1 MKFHRVL
8 LFTTIQMDITPVGD
22 DLHILLTGGDK
33 HRIGCTAFSVP
44 KPTDDLGDLDKLFDA
59 EAGAAAGTTQA
70 ETFSAVLADTAASN
84 DSAFE
89 CDTTI
94 IKSDDNA
101 DASFCAY
108 VAKNIAK
115 QTGKRT
121 LCTGGVYVDN
131 PDEHQ
136 IRKLYENIDEM
147 IMDWA
152 NFLTD

>member
-22 DLHILLTGGDK
+22 DIHILMTGGDN
-33 HRIGCTAFSVP
+33 HRIGCTAWSVP
-44 KPTDDLGDLDKLFDA
+44 MPDTDPVECK
-59 EAGAAAGTTQA
+59 TT
-70 ETFSAVLADTAASN
+70 V
-84 DSAFE
+84 
-89 CDTTI
+89 
-94 IKSDDNA
+94 IKSDDMA
-101 DASFCAY
+101 DESFCAY
-108 VAKNIAK
+108 VAENIAR
-115 QTGKRT
+115 QTGQRT

>member
-22 DLHILLTGGDK
+22 DIHILLTGGDN

-44 KPTDDLGDLDKLFDA
+44 RIVDPA
-59 EAGAAAGTTQA
+59 E
-70 ETFSAVLADTAASN
+70 VPADTIQ
-84 DSAFE
+84 
-89 CDTTI
+89 CDTTV

-108 VAKNIAK
+108 VAENIAK
-115 QTGKRT
+115 QTSQRT

-136 IRKLYENIDEM
+136 LDKLYENIDEM
-147 IMDWA
+147 IQDWA
-152 NFLTD
+152 NFLID

>member
-22 DLHILLTGGDK
+22 DIHILLTGGDN

-44 KPTDDLGDLDKLFDA
+44 RTADPS
-59 EAGAAAGTTQA
+59 E
-70 ETFSAVLADTAASN
+70 VLADSLDEELDQAAVDA
-84 DSAFE
+84 DSIQ
-89 CDTTI
+89 CDTTV

-108 VAKNIAK
+108 VAENIAR
-115 QTGKRT
+115 QTGQRT
-121 LCTGGVYVDN
+121 LCTGGVYVND

-136 IRKLYENIDEM
+136 LDKLYENIDEM
-147 IMDWA
+147 IQDWA

>member
-8 LFTTIQMDITPVGD
+8 LFTTIQMDITPVGND
-22 DLHILLTGGDK
+22 IHILLTGGDK

-44 KPTDDLGDLDKLFDA
+44 KSSANSDETPADLAPSESQDK
-59 EAGAAAGTTQA
+59 
-70 ETFSAVLADTAASN
+70 TAAEILTDTSVV
-84 DSAFE
+84 E
-89 CDTTI
+89 EHPIQCDTTV

-108 VAKNIAK
+108 VAENIAK
-115 QTGKRT
+115 QTGQRT

-136 IRKLYENIDEM
+136 LEKLYENIDEM
-147 IMDWA
+147 IQDWA
-152 NFLTD
+152 NFLID

>member
-22 DLHILLTGGDK
+22 DLHILLTGGDQ
-33 HRIGCTAFSVP
+33 HRIGCTAWSVP
-44 KPTDDLGDLDKLFDA
+44 QPPDTDTPAEPQPDVPEKTTAAEVFAAAA
-59 EAGAAAGTTQA
+59 EAAAAAEDTSSIPCETT
-70 ETFSAVLADTAASN
+70 V
-84 DSAFE
+84 
-89 CDTTI
+89 

-108 VAKNIAK
+108 VAENIAK
-115 QTGKRT
+115 KTGQRT
-121 LCTGGVYVDN
+121 LCTGGVYVNN

-136 IRKLYENIDEM
+136 LAKLYENIDEM
-147 IMDWA
+147 IRDWA